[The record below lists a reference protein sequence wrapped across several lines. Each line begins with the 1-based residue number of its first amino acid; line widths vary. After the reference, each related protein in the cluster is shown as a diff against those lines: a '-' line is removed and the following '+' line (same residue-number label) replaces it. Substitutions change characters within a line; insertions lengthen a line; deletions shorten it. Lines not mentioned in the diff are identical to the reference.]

1 MSEQVFVN
9 CTNGGPVHVFVREG
23 KITRVRPLVFDEKDA
38 ASWTLEVNGRKFSPP
53 RKACLAAFTL
63 TERTRVYSEDRVRY
77 PLKRIDFDPEG
88 DRHPET
94 RG

>member
-9 CTNGGPVHVFVREG
+9 CTNGGPVRVHVKDGR
-23 KITRVRPLVFDEKDA
+23 IARVRPLVYDETDA
-38 ASWTLEVNGRKFSPP
+38 ASWTLDVNGRKFSPY

-63 TERTRVYSEDRVRY
+63 
-77 PLKRIDFDPEG
+77 
-88 DRHPET
+88 